1 MKAKVSR
8 GGGFRGALNYVF
20 DVGKDATHTKNAE
33 RVGGNMAG
41 NDPRELSR
49 EFAAVRRL
57 RPDIGKPVWHCS
69 LSLPPGE
76 RLSAEKWEA
85 VATDFMQ
92 RMGFDPDTT
101 PWVAV
106 RHQDTD
112 KDHIHIVASRVGL
125 DGKVWLGQWEAR
137 RAIEATQELERTHGL
152 TLTPGLGDARAER
165 RKLTDK
171 EINMAV
177 RTGDEPPRQR
187 LQRIIDEAM
196 ADRPTATQFAE
207 RLTAAG
213 VTVRANVATTGRMNG
228 FSFELDGVSFKA
240 SQLGDAY
247 KWSRMSER
255 IDYDPTRDADVLRQ
269 RYGGKQDDQQVTDRS
284 ADGSDAA
291 AARDRA
297 DASRVATTDRGVTAA
312 AAGANGVGRAG
323 GEDRAVSASDGSAHG
338 RNEANAGADRPQEPG
353 ADAAG
358 RGGGG
363 GGDERGKGNRDSGT
377 ESRSSEQRHDVAAA
391 AGGDLRGDD
400 VSGAYDRITD
410 LAAAA
415 AYAASDRAGQRGA
428 GKDDPRLD
436 AGNIAPDHAAKVAAW
451 RKQAAALGA
460 QHYRITL
467 IPRREGMAPRNIGRN
482 KDGHER
488 FWTAAE
494 VEEMIP
500 RLRRENARGC
510 DVYVTPIDD
519 RYHYMVIDDMTDES
533 LARMRTAGIKP
544 CLVQQ
549 SSQNNYQAIV
559 KVERRNRRDEQ
570 SLANAIVTGLNKEY
584 GDPKFSGVIHP
595 FRMSGFSNKK
605 ANRQNAFT
613 RIIESWNGICSHVSN
628 MLEALRRQVD
638 EKILA
643 EKAEKAKAEKA
654 KAEKAPKKPETAFP
668 SRGTEEGLNRGAGG
682 AAAAYREIYSGTV
695 DRVIR
700 AGLPLDPSRV
710 DWHVVKTML
719 SQGWAEEEVR
729 QAILIASPDIW
740 SRHRDP
746 ADYAERTI
754 RNAVRVLDA
763 GEEKEQ
769 RNRGQDMGM

>member
-1 MKAKVSR
+1 MKAKVIR
-8 GGGFRGALNYVF
+8 GGGFRGVLNYVF
-20 DVGKDATHTKNAE
+20 DVGKEATHTKNAE

-49 EFAAVRRL
+49 EFSAVRQL
-57 RPDIGKPVWHCS
+57 RPDISKPVWHCS

-85 VATDFMQ
+85 VAVDFMR

-137 RAIEATQELERTHGL
+137 RAIEATQELEREHGL

-177 RTGDEPPRQR
+177 RTGDEPPRQK
-187 LQRIIDEAM
+187 LQRLLDEAL
-196 ADRPTATQFAE
+196 ADRPTALQFAE
-207 RLTAAG
+207 RLEAAG
-213 VTVRANVATTGRMNG
+213 VSVRANIASTGKFSG
-228 FSFELDGVSFKA
+228 FSFAIDGIAFKG
-240 SQLGDAY
+240 SQLGDKY
-247 KWSRMSER
+247 KWSRLCEHL
-255 IDYDPTRDADVLRQ
+255 DYDPARDADVLRQ
-269 RYGGKQDDQQVTDRS
+269 RYGGKQYDQQVTDRS

-291 AARDRA
+291 AARGRA
-297 DASRVATTDRGVTAA
+297 DAGRVATPDRGITAA

-323 GEDRAVSASDGSAHG
+323 SEGRAAGPSDGNTYG
-338 RNEANAGADRPQEPG
+338 RNEADASRDRPQEQRKD
-353 ADAAG
+353 AKDAAAG
-358 RGGGG
+358 RGGGN
-363 GGDERGKGNRDSGT
+363 GGDGGGKGNRDSGA
-377 ESRSSEQRHDVAAA
+377 ESWSSEQRHDVAAA
-391 AGGDLRGDD
+391 AGGDLRGDY
-400 VSGAYDRITD
+400 VGGAYDRIID

-415 AYAASDRAGQRGA
+415 DAASDRAGQRGA
-428 GKDDPRLD
+428 GKYDPRLY
-436 AGNIAPDHAAKVAAW
+436 AIAPDHAAKIAAW

-467 IPRREGMAPRNIGRN
+467 IPRREGMVPRNIGRN
-482 KDGHER
+482 KDGRER

-494 VEEMIP
+494 VQELIP
-500 RLRRENARGC
+500 RLRRENARGY
-510 DVYVTPIDD
+510 DIYVTPIDD

-549 SSQNNYQAIV
+549 SSRNNYQAIV

-595 FRMSGFSNKK
+595 FRMAGFSNKK
-605 ANRQNAFT
+605 ANRYNAFT

-643 EKAEKAKAEKA
+643 EKVEKEKTEKA
-654 KAEKAPKKPETAFP
+654 KAEKAPKKSETAAFP
-668 SRGTEEGLNRGAGG
+668 LRGTEEGLNRGA
-682 AAAAYREIYSGTV
+682 AAVYREIYSGTV

-710 DWHVVKTML
+710 DWHVVKVML
-719 SQGWAEEEVR
+719 SRGWAEEEVR
-729 QAILIASPDIW
+729 QAMLIASPDIW
-740 SRHRDP
+740 TRHHDP
-746 ADYAERTI
+746 ADYAERTV

-763 GEEKEQ
+763 GEEKKQ
-769 RNRGQDMGM
+769 RRGQDMGM